1 MHPTE
6 RAHVKANAAFTEGAF
21 RQSLGGQ
28 AHKSG
33 RFRPHRPKSRAGEML
48 KERPFGGPPSWNA
61 QCKVLK
67 SRAPA
72 EMAKNTELR
81 GHWASLSYR
90 CVLYMFFERRF

>member
-21 RQSLGGQ
+21 RQSLGCKPTNP
-28 AHKSG
+28 A
-33 RFRPHRPKSRAGEML
+33 FRRLCPKSRAGEML

-81 GHWASLSYR
+81 GHWASLPYR